1 MKKIIERN
9 QHGLKWIRR
18 FDEDIWGTL
27 ANKELKVISKKRRKY
42 GRSFIITKKYLK
54 NGKHILN
61 YIYEV
66 YQNTFIYKKLLRN
79 NKRRFFLLRRK
90 QKFAYKIVTHE
101 KEFKRKKRRLK
112 TKYYLNLLKIRRFYG
127 NLSKKE
133 FKKVFKESN
142 LISSF
147 LGKSFI
153 CLLET
158 RLDVILYRCNFFNSI
173 FAARKYI
180 LHKGLYVNGL
190 LFKKPNYKL
199 KLNNFIFLQTPDLFY
214 NKIKK
219 KLKNKKIFGTYP
231 KYLEVNYKLGAITL
245 IKIPKVTE
253 VPFPFFVN
261 FKHIGYSFIK

>member
-18 FDEDIWGTL
+18 FDEDIWGAL
-27 ANKELKVISKKRRKY
+27 ANKKLKVVSKKRKKY
-42 GRSFIITKKYLK
+42 GKSFVITKKVLK
-54 NGKHILN
+54 NGKNILN

-66 YQNTFIYKKLLRN
+66 YQNTYIYRKLLRN
-79 NKRRFFLLRRK
+79 NKRRFFLIRK
-90 QKFAYKIVTHE
+90 KEKFLYKIVTHE

-112 TKYYLNLLKIRRFYG
+112 TKYYLNLLKIIRFYG

-142 LISSF
+142 LNSSF

-158 RLDVILYRCNFFNSI
+158 RLDVILYRSNFFNSI
-173 FAARKYI
+173 FAARQYI
-180 LHKGLYVNGL
+180 LHQGVYVNGL
-190 LFKKPNYKL
+190 LLKKPNYRL
-199 KLNNFIFLQTPDLFY
+199 KLNNLIFLKTPNIFY
-214 NKIKK
+214 NKLKE
-219 KLKNKKIFGTYP
+219 KLNNKKVFGNYP

-245 IKIPKVTE
+245 IKIPKVEE
-253 VPFPFFVN
+253 VPFPFFIN
-261 FKHIGYSFIK
+261 FKHIGYSFIR